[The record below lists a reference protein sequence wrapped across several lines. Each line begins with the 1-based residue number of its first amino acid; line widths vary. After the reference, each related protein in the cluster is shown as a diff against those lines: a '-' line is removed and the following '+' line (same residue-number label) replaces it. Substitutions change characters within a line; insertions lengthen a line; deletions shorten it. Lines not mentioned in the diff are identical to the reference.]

1 MKTGRPST
9 LAGLPDLR
17 GDIRP
22 RFSRSGNAIRMTLEE
37 FDGKKW
43 MPMQELVDGGMHMN
57 QLQGRIAMG
66 QLRKLERE
74 WKRGYQTR
82 IDEALPSERGTKSP
96 RTNTNGSTINRTTD
110 TPKPSSTTLHRTSTG
125 VRRQTRRNGE
135 LPSKLRGRK

>member
-22 RFSRSGNAIRMTLEE
+22 RFSRSGNAIRITLEE

-43 MPMQELVDGGMHMN
+43 MPMQELLDGGMHMN

-74 WKRGYQTR
+74 WNRGYQTR

-96 RTNTNGSTINRTTD
+96 RTKRNGNTSRNPNTT
-110 TPKPSSTTLHRTSTG
+110 KPSRTTLHRTSTG
-125 VRRQTRRNGE
+125 VRCQTHSNGE
-135 LPSKLRGRK
+135 LPRKLRGRK